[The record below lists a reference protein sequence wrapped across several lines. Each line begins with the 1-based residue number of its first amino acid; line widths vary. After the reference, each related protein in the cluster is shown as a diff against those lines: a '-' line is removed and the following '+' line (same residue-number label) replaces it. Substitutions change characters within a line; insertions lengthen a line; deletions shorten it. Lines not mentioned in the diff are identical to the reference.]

1 MVLRKKF
8 TLFIGML
15 TLATSAAAQLLPN
28 DELSILIR
36 KAESGDPV
44 SQLTLSECYGLG
56 KLGVQRNVTKAIYW
70 TEKAAHGSNLDIS
83 RKAGFKLAFLFTYG
97 VEELDRPK
105 DALFWSEKTYRE
117 GNTAAM
123 IMCSYNHRR
132 LGNIKMAYQYAIA
145 EARWSQNRGKVE
157 KVESEYEKLLTP
169 AVREIC
175 RKEAEALDP
184 LKMMEA
190 QANEVMVKSL
200 ALIATSGDADSQY
213 ELGMHHLDGT
223 MGLPKNREKAVN
235 WLRRAAAN
243 GHQKAIKKLAEIDG
257 AK

>member
-1 MVLRKKF
+1 MTFNRKF
-8 TLFIGML
+8 MFLIGLL

-44 SQLTLSECYGLG
+44 SQLALADCYGLG

-70 TEKAAHGSNLDIS
+70 TEKAANGSNLDIS

-97 VEELDRPK
+97 VEELNRPK
-105 DALFWSEKTYRE
+105 DALYWSEKTYRE
-117 GNTAAM
+117 GNTNAM
-123 IMCSYNHRR
+123 LMCSFNHKR
-132 LGNIKMAYQYAIA
+132 LGNIRMAYQYALA
-145 EARWSQNRGKVE
+145 EARWSKDPGKVE
-157 KVESEYEKLLTP
+157 RVETEYEKLLTP

-190 QANEVMVKSL
+190 QANEVMLKSL
-200 ALIATSGDADSQY
+200 ALIATLGDADSQY
-213 ELGMHHLDGT
+213 DLGMHHLDGT
-223 MGLPKNREKAVN
+223 MGLPKNREKAVD
-235 WLRRAAAN
+235 WFRRAAAN
-243 GHQKAIKKLAEIDG
+243 GHPKAIRKLAELDG
-257 AK
+257 PK